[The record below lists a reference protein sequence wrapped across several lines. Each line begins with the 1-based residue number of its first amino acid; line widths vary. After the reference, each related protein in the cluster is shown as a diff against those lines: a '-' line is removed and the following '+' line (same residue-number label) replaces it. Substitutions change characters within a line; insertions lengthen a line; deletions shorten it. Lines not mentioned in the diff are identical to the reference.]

1 MTAQLSTDQSP
12 EAQHVEAQLP
22 EDQRRS
28 AVFVAERPWGQFQQ
42 FVLNQHCTVKLITVE
57 PGRRLSLQK
66 HALRDEL
73 WQVLDVPL
81 DVQVGER
88 QWTAQ
93 VGERIYTPAGSL
105 HRLGNS
111 GTQPGRILE
120 VAFGHFD
127 EQDIV
132 RLQDDY
138 ARPETDRG

>member
-12 EAQHVEAQLP
+12 EAQHL

-57 PGRRLSLQK
+57 PGCRLSLQK

-81 DVQVGER
+81 DVQVGEKS
-88 QWTAQ
+88 WTAQ
-93 VGERIYTPAGSL
+93 VGERVYTPAGSL

-111 GTQPGRILE
+111 GTRAGRILE

-132 RLQDDY
+132 RLEDDY
-138 ARPETDRG
+138 ARPETDV